1 MKVTNLRKYD
11 GQSKL
16 KAFFDIE
23 TDEGM
28 VVKSFKLVKGPDG
41 LFMSNPSEYSKKD
54 DKYYDRV
61 YMPRELK
68 DELEQ
73 EAIRAYGGSD
83 DPTPPD
89 PDRIL
94 PF

>member
-11 GQSKL
+11 GDSKT
-16 KAFFDIE
+16 KAFFAVE

-28 VVKSFKLVKGPDG
+28 VVKGFRLVQGQDG

-61 YMPRELK
+61 YIPRELK

-73 EAIRAYGGSD
+73 EAIRAYGGT
-83 DPTPPD
+83 TPPNGD
-89 PDRIL
+89 GA

>member
-11 GQSKL
+11 GNSKV
-16 KAFFDIE
+16 KAFFSIE

-28 VVKSFKLVKGPDG
+28 VVKDFKLVEGRDG
-41 LFMSNPSEYSKKD
+41 LFMSNPSEYNKKD
-54 DKYYDRV
+54 DKYYDKV
-61 YMPRELK
+61 YIPRDLK

-73 EAIRAYGGSD
+73 EAIRAYGGT
-83 DPTPPD
+83 DPPNGG
-89 PDRIL
+89 RA